1 MNNDHLTIEDLELCL
16 SSDLLKRIASFGY
29 ANRHLED
36 VDALRGAYRA
46 LLTAIVAEKG
56 DDDE

>member
-1 MNNDHLTIEDLELCL
+1 MNNDHLTIEELELPL

-36 VDALRGAYRA
+36 VDALRRAYGE
-46 LLTAIVAEKG
+46 LLKAIVAEG
-56 DDDE
+56 ERQ